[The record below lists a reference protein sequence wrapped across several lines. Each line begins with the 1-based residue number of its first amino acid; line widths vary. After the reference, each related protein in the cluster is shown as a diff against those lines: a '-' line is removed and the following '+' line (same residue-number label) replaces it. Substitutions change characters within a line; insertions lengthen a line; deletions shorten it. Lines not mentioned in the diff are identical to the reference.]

1 MITSFV
7 YSHDVVSRLSL
18 GAIRDLSRACW
29 WLSDGKDEESCSNVI
44 KRSWGVEVSTGLG
57 WWGKSGEKQRKRE
70 EDQEFVSTLLPVE
83 LHLSVKPQA
92 TSALSSLVA
101 QLLSLRK
108 TLEANMHMA
117 DLYPAGNVF
126 WAIHE
131 NDIDATA
138 LPSSAANATVAQTK
152 LRLFQVDR
160 VEKVF
165 DQVVFARD
173 MLRCV
178 SHYAILYAR

>member
-18 GAIRDLSRACW
+18 GSIRDLSRACW
-29 WLSDGKDEESCSNVI
+29 WLSDGKDEESCSNII
-44 KRSWGVEVSTGLG
+44 KRSWGLEVSTGLG
-57 WWGKSGEKQRKRE
+57 WWGKGGKKQRKRE
-70 EDQEFVSTLLPVE
+70 EEKDF
-83 LHLSVKPQA
+83 
-92 TSALSSLVA
+92 
-101 QLLSLRK
+101 LLSLRK

-152 LRLFQVDR
+152 LRLFKVDK
-160 VEKVF
+160 VEMVF

-173 MLRCV
+173 MLT
-178 SHYAILYAR
+178 SHMPHNYDRMLHEFL